1 MKIRD
6 TMSDATAIVGS
17 VIDARR
23 GVLYPARMPEFHR
36 LPAPPEAADLAA
48 WFWIPEWRIEPGRSS
63 RQDVVAYPSLNL
75 VVEQHEGEPAEVQ
88 LVGATTAASFRDLRG
103 RGWAVG
109 ALLRPASVT
118 ALIEDPAALLDTAVA
133 FDAPE
138 LLAGVTTAMAGTGD
152 DHRSRA
158 VAVFAR
164 WLAARVGE
172 VSPLA
177 LQANAM
183 SDLLMTDASILRAE
197 DAAARLHLSLRT
209 LQRIAHRHV
218 GLPPAA
224 MIRRRRLQEA
234 AQRMRDDP
242 RAEIALIA
250 ADLGYADHAH
260 LTRDFRSVL
269 GIAPSSYRADPE
281 S

>member
-1 MKIRD
+1 M
-6 TMSDATAIVGS
+6 
-17 VIDARR
+17 IDARR

-36 LPAPPEAADLAA
+36 LPAPPEAAELAA
-48 WFWIPEWRIEPGRSS
+48 WFWIPVWDIEPGRTS
-63 RQDVVAYPSLNL
+63 RQDVVAYPALNL
-75 VVEQHEGEPAEVQ
+75 VVEQNGGAPAEVQ

-109 ALLRPASVT
+109 ALLRPASAA
-118 ALIEDPAALLDTAVA
+118 ALVEEPAALRDTAMP

-138 LLAGVTTAMAGTGD
+138 LLAGVAAAMTDAGDSG
-152 DHRSRA
+152 RSQA

-172 VSPLA
+172 VSPVA
-177 LQANAM
+177 RQANAM

-209 LQRIAHRHV
+209 LQRLAHRHV

-242 RAEIALIA
+242 HAEIAVIA

-260 LTRDFRSVL
+260 LTRDFRTVL
-269 GIAPSSYRADPE
+269 GIAPSTYRVDPD